1 VIVLVLVLVPVFAGI
16 LVILSFR
23 SAGDEYGDEDE
34 DEDEDEDGKIARTV
48 DLQR

>member
-1 VIVLVLVLVPVFAGI
+1 MIVLVLVLVPVFAGI

-23 SAGDEYGDEDE
+23 SAGDEYDDE

>member
-1 VIVLVLVLVPVFAGI
+1 MIVLVLVLVPVFAGI

-34 DEDEDEDGKIARTV
+34 DEDGKIARTV

>member
-23 SAGDEYGDEDE
+23 SPGDEYGDE